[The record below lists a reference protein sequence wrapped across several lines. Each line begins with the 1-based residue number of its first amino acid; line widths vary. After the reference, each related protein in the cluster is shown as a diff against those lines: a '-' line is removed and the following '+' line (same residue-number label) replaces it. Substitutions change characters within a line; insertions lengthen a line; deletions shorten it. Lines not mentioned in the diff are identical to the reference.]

1 MVRGTRVPVQYVLEL
16 SDRGYD
22 VHRIHDEYPTVPK
35 EVIAGPVKLVSDGLT
50 CKKPS
55 DGALRLKHI
64 DIQLIWHRHHDD
76 KWWKRMSNLS
86 RDLKEVAK
94 GMADLAFDAME
105 HVTLQTT
112 NESHQKSEIKT
123 K

>member
-1 MVRGTRVPVQYVLEL
+1 MMTM
-16 SDRGYD
+16 
-22 VHRIHDEYPTVPK
+22 
-35 EVIAGPVKLVSDGLT
+35 
-50 CKKPS
+50 
-55 DGALRLKHI
+55 
-64 DIQLIWHRHHDD
+64 
-76 KWWKRMSNLS
+76 WKRMSNLS
-86 RDLKEVAK
+86 KDLKEVVK